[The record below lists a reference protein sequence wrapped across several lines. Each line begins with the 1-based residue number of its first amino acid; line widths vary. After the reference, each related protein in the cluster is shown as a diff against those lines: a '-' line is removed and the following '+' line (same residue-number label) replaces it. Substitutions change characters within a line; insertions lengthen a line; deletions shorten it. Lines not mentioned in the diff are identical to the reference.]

1 MVESIAYINDQNIIH
16 RDIKPENLIFDSD
29 GYIKLTDFGIAR
41 EYKLPNNSET
51 SGTPGYMAPEVL
63 CNLNHSFTADYFAI
77 GVILF
82 EMIIGK
88 RPYIGKSRKEIKEKV
103 LASQAQIKFPH
114 GNYSEDMID
123 LTNKLLKRKGDE
135 RIGSKNG
142 ISEIRNHNFFSNIDW
157 QKLRQRKIKPPF
169 IPLLNS
175 DNFDKNFCN
184 ADDAAGMDTVE
195 RYNIILQDIKY
206 NKYFENF
213 TYIKTIYDVDENEKD
228 TNKVVLRG
236 EDKIELLNKIL
247 DPKMNRE
254 KYTKIFTKI
263 KPNDVRIK
271 EFSSHLNKVKKI
283 SSENTEKTNINDP
296 SNTLKI
302 FKNNHCFKSIRDN
315 RLLQQLNDF
324 NIQEDKSTKLE
335 ISKKSVEI
343 ESLPQLKLKVK
354 ILNKS
359 ISSVIE
365 GSKLNMTTGKNNNQT
380 TVTNKY
386 LKSSLNLNAE
396 LPPIVK

>member
-1 MVESIAYINDQNIIH
+1 MKKLLVSIFYLRIFIACLVESIAYINDQNIIH

-157 QKLRQRKIKPPF
+157 QKLRQRK
-169 IPLLNS
+169 
-175 DNFDKNFCN
+175 
-184 ADDAAGMDTVE
+184 
-195 RYNIILQDIKY
+195 
-206 NKYFENF
+206 
-213 TYIKTIYDVDENEKD
+213 
-228 TNKVVLRG
+228 
-236 EDKIELLNKIL
+236 
-247 DPKMNRE
+247 
-254 KYTKIFTKI
+254 
-263 KPNDVRIK
+263 
-271 EFSSHLNKVKKI
+271 
-283 SSENTEKTNINDP
+283 
-296 SNTLKI
+296 
-302 FKNNHCFKSIRDN
+302 
-315 RLLQQLNDF
+315 
-324 NIQEDKSTKLE
+324 
-335 ISKKSVEI
+335 
-343 ESLPQLKLKVK
+343 
-354 ILNKS
+354 
-359 ISSVIE
+359 
-365 GSKLNMTTGKNNNQT
+365 
-380 TVTNKY
+380 
-386 LKSSLNLNAE
+386 
-396 LPPIVK
+396 